1 MPPFQYR
8 TVKDPYVG
16 DITRLMG
23 AGPAA
28 EARSIREVGNIR
40 AEEAQ
45 QKGAITAGLV
55 GNLTQIASSGYDR
68 YRETKADEIFQ
79 RLVGKKTQASYAAV
93 GEDRMR
99 PMDFSKMPKGPT
111 REDIFSN
118 RPTPTK
124 RVTPDDVPQTGA
136 QWDQRYGGVSPAI
149 DPGPS
154 PEGQMG
160 EIVDIPTPE
169 ATTPLPEAPVS
180 PPAVPG
186 EPATQT
192 MAGLL
197 GTVTP
202 EPTPR
207 LFEHVF
213 NDGRF
218 DVQTLPT
225 ALAREGVSRDHID
238 RLMGRAVEYNTAVT
252 AQNDE
257 TRARGLDA
265 RLLEKD
271 RLLSRLLLQDE
282 DPSLEMVLSIPGV
295 SPQEAVNIH
304 NTIRSAK
311 QAQANLENAQGENF
325 LTDIKTILALARFL
339 PDEESGNRVVQES
352 MKRITEAGNLTPEVA
367 QVAQQITT
375 MDGLEN
381 FLTQYEGIG
390 AASPTLEEE
399 RNRVFAEWGQAK
411 EEFGENHHT
420 VQALENQLADINEQ
434 RQLWARGPGEL
445 PAVEDPE
452 TQPEEY
458 DRLSREKRGL
468 QTELAAL
475 ADPESPEGLTL
486 AREIE
491 SLGAQMAQ
499 ITGDVRDYAT
509 QIKPVDDE
517 EGDRDIDARLE
528 ALGFVEIPNR
538 KSVMELLSS
547 DAMWLNPTSGPYAS
561 FLNLVGSTAIIGD
574 LALRRDG
581 GAYDEWGGPEAIERS
596 MGQRKR
602 LELLER
608 QILDKVV
615 LNDRFAVREVEN
627 IEKKLNLVPT
637 FYRSAASIRI
647 AVKEI
652 DQTLR
657 VKLKEAVLDE
667 DDEDVIMLANLI
679 IDLGVSPGGGTA
691 ESPSVDLARKAAEEN
706 PPQQDAG
713 PGREWQLLRNSQGQY
728 GWDNVLVKVG
738 E

>member
-1 MPPFQYR
+1 MSPFRYR
-8 TVKDPYVG
+8 DYAVQDPYVG
-16 DITRLMG
+16 DITRVMG
-23 AGPAA
+23 EGPAA

-55 GNLTQIASSGYDR
+55 GNLTQLASIGYDR

-154 PEGQMG
+154 PEDQMG

-325 LTDIKTILALARFL
+325 LTDTKTILALARFL

-352 MKRITEAGNLTPEVA
+352 MKRITKAGNLTPEVA

-390 AASPTLEEE
+390 AASPTLVNE
-399 RNRVFAEWGQAK
+399 RDRVFTELGQAIA
-411 EEFGENHHT
+411 EFGPNHLT
-420 VQALENQLADINEQ
+420 VQALTNELARINKQ
-434 RQLWARGPGEL
+434 RDTWEGRDEL

-452 TQPEEY
+452 TQQEEY
-458 DRLSREKRGL
+458 DRLSRKKRGL
-468 QTELAAL
+468 QTERVAL

-517 EGDRDIDARLE
+517 KIDINATLE
-528 ALGFVEIPNR
+528 ELGFNAIPNR
-538 KSVMELLSS
+538 QSVMELLSS

-581 GAYDEWGGPEAIERS
+581 GAWDEWGGPEAIEAS

-608 QILDKVV
+608 QILEKVI
-615 LNDRFAVREVEN
+615 LSDRFAQREMAMME
-627 IEKKLNLVPT
+627 EKLNLVPT

-647 AVKEI
+647 AVQEI

-667 DDEDVIMLANLI
+667 DDEDVIMLTGLI

-691 ESPSVDLARKAAEEN
+691 ESPSVDWAREAAKERR
-706 PPQQDAG
+706 PTGDPG
-713 PGREWQLLRNSQGQY
+713 PGREWMLMRNSKGES